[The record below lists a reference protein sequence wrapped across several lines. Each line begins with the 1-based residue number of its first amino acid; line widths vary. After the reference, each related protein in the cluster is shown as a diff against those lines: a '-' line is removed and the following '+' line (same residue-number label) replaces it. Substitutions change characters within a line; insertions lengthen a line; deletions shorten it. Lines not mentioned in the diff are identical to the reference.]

1 MSIPER
7 IAAVRSRMKIYGLDA
22 YLLGSTDPH
31 QSEYVAAHWQSRQ
44 WLSGFDGSAGTLIIT
59 ATEACLWTDSR
70 YFLQA
75 ETQLQGSGIRLMK
88 LQVPHTPEYLDWLAE
103 TLKENDTLGFDG
115 QVVSLANASKIDEA
129 LQAQGI
135 RIDLSYDLPGEVW
148 TDRPPLPNTPPY
160 EHPAEFVGK
169 TRAEKLAQM
178 RSFLRVKGLDHYLL
192 TALDEIA
199 WLLNIRAADVDYN
212 PLCVSYLLVK
222 SEGEHLFFVGS
233 SRLTPIRDLRQ
244 EQRSRLKQEGIALA
258 DYEDVFT
265 ELYRIAGTEELLGLD
280 PDTAAAAIYLASD
293 QEKVE
298 PLQSPI
304 PAWKARK
311 DPKEIAHL
319 RQAMARDGIAL
330 LKLRRWLDAVG
341 IPQAVAEN
349 EIAEQLA
356 YFRSQGDH
364 YKGESFPAIVGYKGN
379 GAIVHYHPQKGSA
392 AQISAEGLLLLD
404 SGGQYLDGTTD
415 TTRTFALGE
424 PSEAERLHFTLV
436 LQGHIDLAMAR
447 FPKGTTGVQLDI
459 LARGPLWQ
467 HGLNYGHGTGH
478 GVGYFL
484 NVHEGPMGISPNA
497 KAANTKVPLEPGMI
511 ISNEPAFYQE
521 GAYGIRT
528 ENLVLVVEEQAGW
541 LAFETLTL
549 FPIEKGLI
557 QTERLSPAQRQWL
570 NAYHARVEA
579 TLSPLLED
587 AEAEAWLQEACAA
600 I

>member
-22 YLLGSTDPH
+22 YLVGSADPH
-31 QSEYVAAHWQSRQ
+31 QSEYVADHWQSRQ
-44 WLSGFDGSAGTLIIT
+44 WLSGFDGSAGTLLIT
-59 ATEACLWTDSR
+59 ATEALLWTDSR

-75 ETQLQGSGIRLMK
+75 ATQLEGSGIQLMK
-88 LQVPHTPEYLDWLAE
+88 LQVPYTPEYLEWLADNLE
-103 TLKENDTLGFDG
+103 ENQTLGFDG
-115 QVVSLANASKIDEA
+115 QVVSLATASKIDEA
-129 LQAQGI
+129 LQPQGI
-135 RIDLSYDLPGEVW
+135 RIDLSYDLLAEVW
-148 TDRPPLPNTPPY
+148 TDRPALPNTPPY

-169 TRAEKLAQM
+169 TRQEKLAEM
-178 RSFLRVKGLDHYLL
+178 RRFLHLKGLDYYLV

-199 WLLNIRAADVDYN
+199 WLLNIRAADVAYN

-222 SEGEHLFFVGS
+222 SEGEHLFFVNPV
-233 SRLTPIRDLRQ
+233 RLTQ
-244 EQRSRLKQEGIALA
+244 EQRSRLKQDGLALA
-258 DYEDVFT
+258 DYEEVFT
-265 ELYRIAGTEELLGLD
+265 ELFRIAETDELLGLD
-280 PDTAAAAIYLASD
+280 PDTAAAAIYLAAG
-293 QEKVE
+293 QENVE
-298 PLQSPI
+298 PLASPI

-311 DPKEIAHL
+311 EEKEIAHL
-319 RQAMARDGIAL
+319 RRAMARDGVAL
-330 LKLRRWLDAVG
+330 LKLRRWLDAEG
-341 IPQAVAEN
+341 IPQAATEY

-356 YFRSQGDH
+356 HFRSQGEY
-364 YKGESFPAIVGYKGN
+364 YKGESFPAIVGYRGN
-379 GAIVHYHPQKGSA
+379 GAIVHYHPQEDRSA
-392 AQISAEGLLLLD
+392 RIAAAGLLLLD

-424 PSEAERLHFTLV
+424 PSETERLHFTLV

-467 HGLNYGHGTGH
+467 HSLNYGHGTGH

-484 NVHEGPMGISPNA
+484 NVHEGPMGISPNPR
-497 KAANTKVPLEPGMI
+497 AANTKVPLEAGMI
-511 ISNEPAFYQE
+511 ISNEPAFYAE

-541 LAFETLTL
+541 LAFETLTI

-557 QTERLSPAQRQWL
+557 QAERLSSAQRQWL
-570 NAYHARVEA
+570 NDYHARVEA
-579 TLSPLLED
+579 SLAPLLE
-587 AEAEAWLQEACAA
+587 EAEDLAWLREACSA